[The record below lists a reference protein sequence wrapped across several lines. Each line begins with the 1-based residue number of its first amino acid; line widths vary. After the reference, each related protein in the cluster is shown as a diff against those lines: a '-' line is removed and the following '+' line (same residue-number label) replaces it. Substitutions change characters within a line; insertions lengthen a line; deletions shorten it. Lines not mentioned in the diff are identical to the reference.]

1 MDSLKNISK
10 TELLVETV
18 QKLSLA
24 RNVESIT
31 QIVRTVAREI
41 TGADGATFVLRDG
54 NLCYYADEDAITP
67 LWKGSRFPMEK
78 CISGWVMMNKKHV
91 VIDDIYKDE
100 RIPIDAYRPTF
111 VKSLAMVPIRK
122 LNPVGAIG
130 NYWADYRHPSDEEVA
145 LLQSLA
151 DITAV
156 SIENVEVRK
165 SLEDKLHERTQMI
178 EQLEKQK
185 VQLEEF
191 THIIAHNMRAPLSNL
206 LLLSD
211 MINESNNVE
220 EKLLF
225 INKQKPI
232 INHIHET
239 LEELIE
245 AIHVKNDFSVSR
257 DYVELEKCLGKTQD
271 LLQGEITASN
281 AVITHDFSQS
291 NMAYFPEK
299 YMDSIVF
306 NLLSNSI
313 KYRSP
318 DKPLMIHI
326 KSYKKNGWTYL
337 EITDNGLGI
346 DLEKNKDKIFMLRK
360 TFHQHPDAKGFG
372 LFITRTQIEAM
383 GGSINVTSSP
393 GKGSTFT
400 VKLFKNISS

>member
-1 MDSLKNISK
+1 MESVKSISK
-10 TELLVETV
+10 TELLVNTV

-24 RNVESIT
+24 RNIGEIT
-31 QIVRTVAREI
+31 DIVRKVARRI

-54 NLCYYADEDAITP
+54 SLCYYADEDAISP

-91 VIDDIYKDE
+91 IIDDIYADD
-100 RIPIDAYRPTF
+100 RIPKNAYSPTF

-122 LNPVGAIG
+122 LDPIGAIG
-130 NYWADYRHPSDEEVA
+130 NYWASYHNASDEEIS

-156 SIENVEVRK
+156 SIENIEIRNN
-165 SLEDKLHERTQMI
+165 LEDKLNERTQMLG
-178 EQLEKQK
+178 QLKKQK
-185 VQLEEF
+185 TQLEEF

-206 LLLSD
+206 LLLAD
-211 MINESNNVE
+211 MIKESENTS

-225 INKQKPI
+225 IDQQQPI

-239 LEELIE
+239 FEELIE
-245 AIHVKNDFSVSR
+245 AIHIKNDFSAVR
-257 DYVELEKCLGKTQD
+257 EYVELEQCFNKAKD
-271 LLQGEITASN
+271 LLQAEIKISD
-281 AVITHDFSQS
+281 AVITSDFSQS
-291 NMAYFPEK
+291 DTAYFPEK
-299 YMDSIVF
+299 YLNSVVF

-318 DKPLMIHI
+318 ERKLEIHVT
-326 KSYKKNGWTYL
+326 SYKRDGWTYL
-337 EITDNGLGI
+337 EISDNGLGI

-360 TFHQHPDAKGFG
+360 TFHQHPDARGFG

-383 GGSINVTSSP
+383 DGTIEVKSNP
-393 GKGSTFT
+393 GMGSTFT
-400 VKLFKNISS
+400 IKLFKNIST